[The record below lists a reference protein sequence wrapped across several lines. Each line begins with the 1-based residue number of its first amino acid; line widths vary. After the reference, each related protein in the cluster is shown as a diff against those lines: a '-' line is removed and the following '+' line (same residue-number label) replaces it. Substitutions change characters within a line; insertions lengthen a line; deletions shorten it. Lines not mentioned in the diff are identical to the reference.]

1 MTITMTSNTV
11 TIIVLVLCLFVS
23 FLLSGMEAGVFAL
36 NRLRVRRLARA
47 GRQSAKFLNSFLENT
62 EKFLWTILV
71 GNTLANF
78 LILGLALTKIHQ
90 WAAGDSV
97 LTAAVFALTVFLF
110 YTLFDLLPKML
121 FRALPNSLCLGTAN
135 IFRLFYFALSPLVFI
150 VEGVSN
156 FILSWTGGRSF
167 TGQLFGN
174 REEMR
179 ALMQESA
186 QALTGDERAMINRVL
201 DLQNF
206 TVRQIAAPLA
216 QVATVEKETSIGHA
230 LIMAREKK
238 FSRFP
243 VWEMRDGKRRIA
255 GLFLLGPLLYRHDL
269 DLTRP
274 VSIHMT
280 PALFV
285 NENVRLEVALRLM
298 QRAGHRLAI
307 VLARNGNEIGVVSLE
322 DILRVLFG
330 EVKL

>member
-1 MTITMTSNTV
+1 MNSSIPSF
-11 TIIVLVLCLFVS
+11 ILLLLCLMLS

-36 NRLRVRRLARA
+36 NRLRIRRLARA
-47 GRQSAKFLNSFLENT
+47 GRRSAKSLNYFLENP

-71 GNTLANF
+71 GNTLTNF
-78 LILGLALTKIHQ
+78 LLLGFALVKIHE
-90 WAAGDSV
+90 WLSGHRI
-97 LTAAVFALTVFLF
+97 LTIAVFAVAVFLF

-135 IFRLFYFALSPLVFI
+135 IFRLLYFALSPLVLI
-150 VEGVSN
+150 VEGISN
-156 FILSWTGGRSF
+156 VILRWTGGRAF
-167 TGQLFGN
+167 TGLLFGN
-174 REEMR
+174 RDEMR

-186 QALTGDERAMINRVL
+186 QALTSDERAMINRVL

-206 TVRQIAAPLA
+206 SVHQIAAPLS
-216 QVATVEKETSIGHA
+216 QVAAVAKDTSVGEAIT
-230 LIMAREKK
+230 LAREKR
-238 FSRFP
+238 FSRLP
-243 VWEMRDGKRRIA
+243 VWETRDGKRRIA
-255 GLFLLGPLLYRHDL
+255 GILLLGPLLYRNDL

-274 VSIHMT
+274 VSAHMT

-285 NENVRLEVALRLM
+285 NENMRLEIALRLM

-307 VLARNGNEIGVVSLE
+307 VLARNGKEIGVLSLE